1 MLNRRQILAG
11 LGAGT
16 ALSTLGS
23 RFAFANS
30 GTVNFVSW
38 GGTTQSAQEEA
49 WIPLFSKETGIRVVP
64 GGPSDYGKLKA
75 MVESANVSWDVV
87 DVEHD
92 FGVYAGNLGLLEP
105 LDFSI
110 IDRDSLDPRF
120 VTDYAIGSY
129 ISTHVLGYDKQTFG
143 ANAPATWA
151 DLFDTEKF
159 PGKRA
164 YYKWVGPGLLEVPL
178 LADGVAPEDLYPLD
192 LDRAFKK
199 LDTIKKNIVWYS
211 SGAESQ
217 QFLASKETPLGMF
230 WSGRLY
236 SLQQDGLDIDMSWNQ
251 NLVAADVLVV
261 PKGSPNKE
269 AAMKFLAYAGSA
281 DGQARMANLSAYGPT
296 NLKSI
301 DQLEDKILPYQPSQ
315 HADKNVPINVN
326 WWAENRELISKR
338 WYEWQAG

>member
-1 MLNRRQILAG
+1 MLTRRHILAG

-16 ALSTLGS
+16 AISTLGL
-23 RFAFANS
+23 RFASADT
-30 GTVNFVSW
+30 GVVNFVSW
-38 GGTTQSAQEEA
+38 GGTTQSAQEKA
-49 WIPLFSKETGIRVVP
+49 WIPDFTKETGIRVVA

-87 DVEHD
+87 DVEND
-92 FGVYAGNLGLLEP
+92 FAVYAGKLGLLEP
-105 LDFSI
+105 LDFSV
-110 IDRDSLDPRF
+110 IDRASLDPRF

-129 ISTHVLGYDKQTFG
+129 VSTHVLGYDKQSVG
-143 ANAPATWA
+143 SNLPAKWA
-151 DLFDTEKF
+151 DLFDLDKF

-178 LADGVAPEDLYPLD
+178 LADGVSPEQLYPLD

-199 LDTIKKNIVWYS
+199 LDVIKKDIIWYS

-217 QFLASKETPLGMF
+217 QLLASKETPFGMF

-236 SLQQDGLDIDMSWNQ
+236 SLLQDGLEIGISWEQ

-269 AAMKFLAYAGSA
+269 AAMKFIAYAGSSE
-281 DGQARMANLSAYGPT
+281 GQAQMANLSAYGPT

-301 DQLEDKILPYQPSQ
+301 EKLQEEVLPFQPSQ
-315 HADKNVPINVN
+315 HADKNVPINVE
-326 WWAENRELISKR
+326 WWADNRDMISKR
-338 WYEWQAG
+338 WYEWQSG

>member
-16 ALSTLGS
+16 ALSALGT
-23 RFAFANS
+23 RFSFADS

-38 GGTTQSAQEEA
+38 GGTTQAAQEEA
-49 WIPLFSKETGIRVVP
+49 WIPPFTKETGIRVVA

-87 DVEHD
+87 DVEND

-129 ISTHVLGYDKQTFG
+129 VSTHVLGYDKQTFG
-143 ANAPATWA
+143 SDAPTTWA
-151 DLFDTEKF
+151 DLFDTGKF

-178 LADGVAPEDLYPLD
+178 LADGVSAEELYPLD

-236 SLQQDGLDIDMSWNQ
+236 SLQQDGLDVGISWNQ

-261 PKGSPNKE
+261 PKGAPNKA

-281 DGQARMANLSAYGPT
+281 EGQARMANLSAYGPT

-301 DQLEDKILPYQPSQ
+301 DLLNENVLPYQPSQ
-315 HADKNVPINVN
+315 HADKNVPIRVD
-326 WWAENRELISKR
+326 WWAENRDLISKR

>member
-11 LGAGT
+11 LGTGT
-16 ALSTLGS
+16 ALSALGI
-23 RFAFANS
+23 RLAFAGS

-38 GGTTQSAQEEA
+38 GGTTQAAQEKA
-49 WIPLFSKETGIRVVP
+49 WIPRFTEETGIRVVA

-75 MVESANVSWDVV
+75 MVDSANVSWDVV
-87 DVEHD
+87 DVEND
-92 FGVYAGNLGLLEP
+92 FGVYAGKAGLLEP

-110 IDRDSLDPRF
+110 IDRTSLDPRF

-129 ISTHVLGYDKQTFG
+129 VSTHVLGYDKQTFG
-143 ANAPATWA
+143 SGAPATWA
-151 DLFDTEKF
+151 DLFDAGKF

-178 LADGVAPEDLYPLD
+178 LADGVTAKELYPLD

-199 LDTIKKNIVWYS
+199 LDTIKEHIVWYS

-217 QFLASKETPLGMF
+217 QLLASKETPLGMF

-236 SLQQDGLDIDMSWNQ
+236 SLQQDNVDIGISWNQ

-261 PKGSPNKE
+261 PKGTPNKE
-269 AAMKFLAYAGSA
+269 AAMKFLAYAGSTA
-281 DGQARMANLSAYGPT
+281 GQARMANLSAYGPT
-296 NLKSI
+296 NLKAL
-301 DQLEDKILPYQPSQ
+301 DQLDANILPYQPSR
-315 HADKNVPINVN
+315 HADQNVPINVD
-326 WWAENRELISKR
+326 WWAENRDLISKR
-338 WYEWQAG
+338 WYEWQAS